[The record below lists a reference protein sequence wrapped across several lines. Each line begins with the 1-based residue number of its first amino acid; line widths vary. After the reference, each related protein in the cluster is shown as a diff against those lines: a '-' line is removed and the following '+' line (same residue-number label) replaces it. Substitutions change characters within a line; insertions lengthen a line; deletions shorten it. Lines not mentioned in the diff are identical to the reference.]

1 MKRQPKVYDDD
12 DGRVIC
18 DMDVDGMR
26 WHDRRVKREK
36 RAEKR
41 TSLPGG
47 AQLTKSEAKRF
58 TRYAV
63 LAGLTIFAVYAVV
76 WALILL
82 FMTQV
87 WFR

>member
-1 MKRQPKVYDDD
+1 MKRQLKEFDDD

-26 WHDRRVKREK
+26 WHDRRVKKEK
-36 RAEKR
+36 RAERR
-41 TSLPGG
+41 TSLPAGDRM
-47 AQLTKSEAKRF
+47 TKSEAKRF

-63 LAGLTIFAVYAVV
+63 LAALTIVAVYAVV
-76 WALILL
+76 WAVVIL
-82 FMTQV
+82 FMTQI